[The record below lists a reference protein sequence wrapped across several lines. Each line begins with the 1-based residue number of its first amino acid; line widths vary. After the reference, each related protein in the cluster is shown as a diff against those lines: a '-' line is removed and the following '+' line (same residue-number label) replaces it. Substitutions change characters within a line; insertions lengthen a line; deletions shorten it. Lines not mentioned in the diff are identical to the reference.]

1 MVLVDGLMLAKC
13 KCMCPTDVPLF
24 IVYSYSSVIILGLIV
39 AISILLKNKEHSV
52 NRNAFYFMLAIV
64 LWTLGDL
71 VQWETTSPLVSY
83 VLSRL
88 SYLADFIFLF
98 ILYFAYDFAG
108 NKLTWKNKLIFAL
121 PLFLTILAVV
131 GGFGVGTYDPNAC
144 VTDVGWYIFPS
155 LILNVGYAI
164 WASVILLK
172 GYRNTLV
179 QYNNKSQIR
188 LLIFTIMFSV
198 LWGVAYETVD
208 VLSVVTDIDIEISP
222 YFILGN
228 LIFIVL
234 IAFNIIEYDLFDFGV
249 LPRKW
254 FSFAIVSLIFMGMFF
269 LALTP
274 VFHFISFM
282 FYVGIVWLFWG
293 K

>member
-1 MVLVDGLMLAKC
+1 
-13 KCMCPTDVPLF
+13 MCPTDVPLF
-24 IVYSYSSVIILGLIV
+24 IVYSYSSVIILGLVV
-39 AISILLKNKEHSV
+39 AISILFKNKEHSV

-83 VLSRL
+83 VFSRL

-98 ILYFAYDFAG
+98 ILYFAYDFVG
-108 NKLTWKNKLIFAL
+108 EKLIWKKKLIFAL
-121 PLFLTILAVV
+121 PLFLTVFAVA
-131 GGFGVGTYDPNAC
+131 GGFGVGTYDSSTCITN
-144 VTDVGWYIFPS
+144 VGWYIFPS
-155 LILNVGYAI
+155 LIFNVGYAI
-164 WASVILLK
+164 WASCILLK

-179 QYNNKSQIR
+179 RYSNKSQIR
-188 LLIFTIMFSV
+188 LLVFAIMFSV
-198 LWGVAYETVD
+198 LWSVAYEIID
-208 VLSVVTDIDIEISP
+208 VLNVVTDIGIEISP

-254 FSFAIVSLIFMGMFF
+254 FSFSIVSLIFIGMFF

-274 VFHFISFM
+274 IFYFISLL
-282 FYVGIVWLFWG
+282 FYIGIIWLFWG